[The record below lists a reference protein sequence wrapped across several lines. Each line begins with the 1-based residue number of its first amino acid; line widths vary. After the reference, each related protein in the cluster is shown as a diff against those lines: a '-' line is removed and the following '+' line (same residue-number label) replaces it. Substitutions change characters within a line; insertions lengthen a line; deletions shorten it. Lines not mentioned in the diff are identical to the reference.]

1 MVRGQNEDESALIY
15 GLESQA
21 RSLAPGPSGEG
32 DSLVRFIVA
41 TQSLR
46 SDNFVHLLEYVEDNH
61 SLSKSI
67 VKHPAGEVWG
77 LCSSNKNCQLLVT
90 SHSKPSPD
98 QENQITSGCTLWR
111 IPVDMSSCL
120 VDEDGRSDQSPSLEK
135 LSDLSPTTGKIG
147 RSVVLKPEDED
158 HLVNFTEDKIF
169 IWNIDSHQ
177 LVSELPIG
185 GKSKLSKISTVRWSP
200 HSNGNIVGAGVGSS
214 VCGVDI
220 RQKPTAFSWSVS
232 THNCLVRDLDFN
244 PNAQYCLATCGD
256 DFESRFWDL
265 RKPDTPIVSLLNHS
279 HWIWSIRYNQFHDQ
293 LVLTCSSDSRVVLSR
308 IATLASQPF
317 GHLLEEENSSD
328 DDAQSGKK
336 KEKEEPTDE
345 VIATFEEHEDSVYA
359 AEWSSSDPWIF
370 ASLSVDGR
378 LVINK
383 VPKNEKFSILF

>member
-32 DSLVRFIVA
+32 DLLVRFIVG
-41 TQSLR
+41 TQSLK
-46 SDNFVHLLEYVEDNH
+46 SDNFVHLLEYVEENH

-67 VKHPAGEVWG
+67 VRHPVGEVWG
-77 LCSSNKNCQLLVT
+77 LCSSNRHCQLLVT
-90 SHSKPSPD
+90 CHSKPSPD
-98 QENQITSGCTLWR
+98 QENQITSGCTLWK
-111 IPVDMSSCL
+111 IPVDMSSSL
-120 VDEDGRSDQSPSLEK
+120 VDEDGRNEQSPSLEK
-135 LSDLSPTTGKIG
+135 LCDLSPEGKIG

-158 HLVNFTEDKIF
+158 HLINFSEDKIF
-169 IWNIDSHQ
+169 LWNIDSHQ

-200 HSNGNIVGAGVGSS
+200 HSNGNIVGAGIGSS

-220 RQKPTAFSWSVS
+220 RQKPTSFPWTVN
-232 THNCLVRDLDFN
+232 TQNCLVRDLDFN
-244 PNAQYCLATCGD
+244 PNAQYFLATCGD
-256 DFESRFWDL
+256 DFQSRFWDL
-265 RKPDTPIVSLLNHS
+265 RKPETPIVSLLNHS

-317 GHLLEEENSSD
+317 GHLLEEEDPSSD
-328 DDAQSGKK
+328 DDVQQSKK
-336 KEKEEPTDE
+336 KEEPVDE